1 MTKNNTNYF
10 IEIKAINGAEF
21 GDEDFLDN
29 FIYNCLSEFKETI
42 RNNCL
47 DSPYSLAKLR
57 KSLNIV
63 KKNFDKE
70 KMEQT
75 EVNINKL
82 FGTLDLKMTVNQ
94 IVYQKS
100 CITFFQKILFLIK
113 NTISNSGIDIKDLN
127 DIILIGDITQNI
139 KLKNMISELFN
150 DYNKI
155 IYNKLINKN
164 SDKNN
169 SINNYIIK
177 GATMQCY
184 NNSMIMPKYKLINI
198 INNSF
203 GIESLNGIMDIVIE
217 KGSNIPIKYN
227 KYIKIKKPGKKDNN
241 MVSINIYEGDNPY
254 VKNNKLICNNLIDI
268 KNFLF
273 DKKDE
278 NSIEIL
284 FQFFIDSNYNLNVYI
299 LDRNTFRRQFE
310 CLINVNNDYIN

>member
-1 MTKNNTNYF
+1 
-10 IEIKAINGAEF
+10 
-21 GDEDFLDN
+21 
-29 FIYNCLSEFKETI
+29 
-42 RNNCL
+42 
-47 DSPYSLAKLR
+47 
-57 KSLNIV
+57 
-63 KKNFDKE
+63 
-70 KMEQT
+70 
-75 EVNINKL
+75 
-82 FGTLDLKMTVNQ
+82 
-94 IVYQKS
+94 
-100 CITFFQKILFLIK
+100 
-113 NTISNSGIDIKDLN
+113 
-127 DIILIGDITQNI
+127 
-139 KLKNMISELFN
+139 
-150 DYNKI
+150 
-155 IYNKLINKN
+155 
-164 SDKNN
+164 
-169 SINNYIIK
+169 
-177 GATMQCY
+177 MQCY
-184 NNSMIMPKYKLINI
+184 NNSMIIPKYKLINI

-268 KNFLF
+268 KNFPF